1 MTKIIII
8 HAHLWKL
15 IYTCTKASCNSWF
28 IRFSPF
34 FFLSTYKRLFNNE
47 LYSFIERGKSNISID
62 TQCKEIRAESLNNIV
77 INRRICRH
85 PESLQLM
92 RVLSGCQGLLF
103 VKPPL
108 KPTLPTFSLHVL
120 WLRLLYVL
128 LFPSV
133 DRRWCYVSD
142 FVVNVSGACQAAC
155 TALQCCWHLW
165 DYSPPPPPSRSHS
178 ISLKG
183 SVHVSCYFMVTQYC
197 PTDPGNERTTVW
209 LADVGF
215 FSERA
220 HCWLEY
226 SNTTGIL
233 IITGLGFFN
242 ITFYLTSLY
251 DVDFFL

>member
-1 MTKIIII
+1 MVANLIFHKYQWQKSSSFMLISESSYI
-8 HAHLWKL
+8 HVQRPLVIHDLL
-15 IYTCTKASCNSWF
+15 GF
-28 IRFSPF
+28 RHF

-62 TQCKEIRAESLNNIV
+62 TQCKEIRAESLNDIV

-165 DYSPPPPPSRSHS
+165 DYPPPLPPPLSPGPILSHWRVQYMYHVTS
-178 ISLKG
+178 WSPNTVQQIQEMKG
-183 SVHVSCYFMVTQYC
+183 LRF
-197 PTDPGNERTTVW
+197 DWRT
-209 LADVGF
+209 LASFQNAPIVG
-215 FSERA
+215 
-220 HCWLEY
+220 LNIPIQQEY
-226 SNTTGIL
+226 W
-233 IITGLGFFN
+233 
-242 ITFYLTSLY
+242 
-251 DVDFFL
+251 

>member
-1 MTKIIII
+1 MVANLILHKYQLQKLSSFMHISESSYIRVHRPLVI
-8 HAHLWKL
+8 HD
-15 IYTCTKASCNSWF
+15 F

-34 FFLSTYKRLFNNE
+34 FYQRIVDSFKNE
-47 LYSFIERGKSNISID
+47 LYSFIERRKSNISID
-62 TQCKEIRAESLNNIV
+62 NQCKEIRTESLNDIV
-77 INRRICRH
+77 IDRRIWRH

-165 DYSPPPPPSRSHS
+165 DYPPPPLSPGPILSHWRVQYMYHVTS
-178 ISLKG
+178 WSPNTVQQIQEMKG
-183 SVHVSCYFMVTQYC
+183 LRFDWRTLASFQNA
-197 PTDPGNERTTVW
+197 PT
-209 LADVGF
+209 VG
-215 FSERA
+215 
-220 HCWLEY
+220 LNIPIQQEY
-226 SNTTGIL
+226 W
-233 IITGLGFFN
+233 
-242 ITFYLTSLY
+242 
-251 DVDFFL
+251 

>member
-1 MTKIIII
+1 
-8 HAHLWKL
+8 
-15 IYTCTKASCNSWF
+15 
-28 IRFSPF
+28 
-34 FFLSTYKRLFNNE
+34 
-47 LYSFIERGKSNISID
+47 
-62 TQCKEIRAESLNNIV
+62 
-77 INRRICRH
+77 
-85 PESLQLM
+85 M

-108 KPTLPTFSLHVL
+108 KPTLPTFSPFFD
-120 WLRLLYVL
+120 LRLLYLL

-133 DRRWCYVSD
+133 DRRWCYISD

-165 DYSPPPPPSRSHS
+165 DYSPPPQSRSHS

-183 SVHVSCYFMVTQYC
+183 SVHVSCYFMVTKYC

-226 SNTTGIL
+226 SNTARGYYNRNIDNNWVGIFL
-233 IITGLGFFN
+233 NYILSNIVIWRGCFF
-242 ITFYLTSLY
+242 
-251 DVDFFL
+251 FFINYFIFKSASSALF

>member
-1 MTKIIII
+1 MV
-8 HAHLWKL
+8 ANL
-15 IYTCTKASCNSWF
+15 IFHKYQWQKSSSFMLISESSYTCTKASCNSWF

-108 KPTLPTFSLHVL
+108 KPTFPTFSLHVL

-165 DYSPPPPPSRSHS
+165 DYSPPPIPVP
-178 ISLKG
+178 
-183 SVHVSCYFMVTQYC
+183 
-197 PTDPGNERTTVW
+197 
-209 LADVGF
+209 
-215 FSERA
+215 
-220 HCWLEY
+220 
-226 SNTTGIL
+226 
-233 IITGLGFFN
+233 
-242 ITFYLTSLY
+242 FYLTEGLSTCIMLLHGHPILSNRSRKWKDY
-251 DVDFFL
+251 GLIGGRWLLFRTRPLLAWIFQYNRNIDNNWVGIF

>member
-1 MTKIIII
+1 
-8 HAHLWKL
+8 
-15 IYTCTKASCNSWF
+15 
-28 IRFSPF
+28 
-34 FFLSTYKRLFNNE
+34 
-47 LYSFIERGKSNISID
+47 
-62 TQCKEIRAESLNNIV
+62 
-77 INRRICRH
+77 
-85 PESLQLM
+85 M

-133 DRRWCYVSD
+133 DRRWCYISD

-165 DYSPPPPPSRSHS
+165 DYSPPPPHPGPILSHWRAQYMYHVTS
-178 ISLKG
+178 WSPNTVQQIQEMKG
-183 SVHVSCYFMVTQYC
+183 LRF
-197 PTDPGNERTTVW
+197 DWRT
-209 LADVGF
+209 LASFQNAPIVGLNIPILQ
-215 FSERA
+215 EDI
-220 HCWLEY
+220 
-226 SNTTGIL
+226 TTGIL

>member
-1 MTKIIII
+1 MVANLIFHKYQWQKSSSFMLISESSYI
-8 HAHLWKL
+8 HVQRPLVIHDLL
-15 IYTCTKASCNSWF
+15 GF
-28 IRFSPF
+28 RHF

-108 KPTLPTFSLHVL
+108 KPTLPTFSPFFD
-120 WLRLLYVL
+120 LRLLYLL

-165 DYSPPPPPSRSHS
+165 DYPPPSP
-178 ISLKG
+178 LPFLP
-183 SVHVSCYFMVTQYC
+183 V
-197 PTDPGNERTTVW
+197 P
-209 LADVGF
+209 
-215 FSERA
+215 
-220 HCWLEY
+220 
-226 SNTTGIL
+226 
-233 IITGLGFFN
+233 
-242 ITFYLTSLY
+242 FYLTEGFSTCIMLLHGHPILSNRSRKWKDY
-251 DVDFFL
+251 GLIGGRWLLFRTRPLLAWIFQYCKRILQQEYW